1 MNYHVSRHGESLG
14 EFSVEQITAMVGAGQ
29 LTAADAGWVEGMAEW
44 QPLGVLI
51 PGLGSVRV
59 GGVVN
64 PYAAPVARQVA
75 VAGGE
80 VDVRTVGLLRGTRGW
95 VMLMAV
101 VGAIGSAMM
110 VLGALAMLLMGEVM
124 ASSMGGAMG
133 GGSGMPG
140 VPPRTMMMG
149 MAGLYLVMAGLYVYP
164 IMKLFQ
170 FCGAVESLSRTRAQR
185 DLERA
190 LNAQRVFWKFIGIMM
205 LAGIVIYVI
214 AIAALVGTGVMA
226 GAAKARS
233 GPVVPPSTYTPP

>member
-1 MNYHVSRHGESLG
+1 
-14 EFSVEQITAMVGAGQ
+14 MVGAGQ
-29 LTAADAGWVEGMAEW
+29 LTAADAGWAEGMAEW

-59 GGVVN
+59 SGVVN
-64 PYAAPVARQVA
+64 PYAAPVTRQVA

-80 VDVRTVGLLRGTRGW
+80 VNVRTVGLLRGTRGW

-101 VGAIGSAMM
+101 IGAIGAGLM

-133 GGSGMPG
+133 GGSGVPG
-140 VPPRTMMMG
+140 VPPRTFMMG

-170 FCGAVESLSRTRAQR
+170 FCGAVESLSRTRSQS

-233 GPVVPPSTYTPP
+233 GPVAPGSTYTPP

>member
-64 PYAAPVARQVA
+64 PYAAPVARHAA
-75 VAGGE
+75 VVSGGE
-80 VDVRTVGLLRGTRGW
+80 VGVRTVGLLRGTRPW
-95 VMLMAV
+95 VMLLAV
-101 VGAIGSAMM
+101 IGAIGSGTML
-110 VLGALAMLLMGEVM
+110 LGALAMLLMGEVM
-124 ASSMGGAMG
+124 ASSMGGA
-133 GGSGMPG
+133 SGIPG
-140 VPPRTMMMG
+140 VPPRTFMMG
-149 MAGLYLVMAGLYVYP
+149 MAGLYLLMAVVYVYP
-164 IMKLFQ
+164 VVKLFQ
-170 FCGAVESLSRTRAQR
+170 FCGAVTSLSRTRQVG

-190 LNAQRVFWKFIGIMM
+190 LDAQRVFWKF
-205 LAGIVIYVI
+205 LGIVTLVAIVVYVI

-233 GPVVPPSTYTPP
+233 GPVTPGSTYTPP